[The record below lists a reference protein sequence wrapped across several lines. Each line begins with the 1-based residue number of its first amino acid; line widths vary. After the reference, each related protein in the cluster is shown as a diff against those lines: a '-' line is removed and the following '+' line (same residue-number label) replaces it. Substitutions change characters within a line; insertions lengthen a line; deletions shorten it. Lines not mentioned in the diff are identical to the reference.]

1 MLFCK
6 ISTITLILKILKNQQ
21 FTTSSCFC
29 DFTVSANIIRN
40 LGNTN
45 PSTRVWSDKRIYP
58 LIIIVNS
65 LIDWRQRYP
74 SRHKQGICSFLK
86 TMFLILMEIHRRFYF
101 EGEWV
106 YFFLAPV
113 VSSTTLLQTVI
124 WSITMTWEPETASKN
139 LLLHSIT
146 DFYNEHIFD
155 IYCIKLLLLLRYY
168 LFYQKCDKNERECTV
183 KI

>member
-1 MLFCK
+1 MLFGK
-6 ISTITLILKILKNQQ
+6 ISTITLILKILKNQH
-21 FTTSSCFC
+21 FTMSSCFC

-58 LIIIVNS
+58 LIIVNS

-86 TMFLILMEIHRRFYF
+86 TMFLILMEILFRMR
-101 EGEWV
+101 V
-106 YFFLAPV
+106 SVFFLAPV